1 MAKTKN
7 PRVVFLPIKPE
18 FAHKIING
26 EKNIEFRKK
35 FSSQEVETIVIY
47 SSSPEKRVIGYATV
61 DSIVIDTPD
70 SLWKRFYKKGG
81 IDKDRFSFY
90 FNGKE
95 TGVGIRIKNVSRLK
109 EAVTHHLTHKL
120 EGFRNQKDQKLIF
133 FKCSDKNEAFYLQK
147 I

>member
-7 PRVVFLPIKPE
+7 RRVVFLPIKPE

-109 EAVTHHLTHKL
+109 EALPLLSWESK
-120 EGFRNQKDQKLIF
+120 ERFRRTLSFWKKGLLR
-133 FKCSDKNEAFYLQK
+133 Y
-147 I
+147 

>member
-1 MAKTKN
+1 M
-7 PRVVFLPIKPE
+7 
-18 FAHKIING
+18 NG

-81 IDKDRFSFY
+81 IDKDRFSSY

-109 EAVTHHLTHKL
+109 EAVTPTQLGIK
-120 EGFRNQKDQKLIF
+120 EQFRRTLSFWKKGLLRN
-133 FKCSDKNEAFYLQK
+133 
-147 I
+147 

>member
-7 PRVVFLPIKPE
+7 RRVVFLPIKPE

-109 EAVTHHLTHKL
+109 EALPLLSWESK
-120 EGFRNQKDQKLIF
+120 ERFRRTLSFWKKGLLRN
-133 FKCSDKNEAFYLQK
+133 
-147 I
+147 